1 MKTKVIAI
9 DLGASS
15 GRLVECALEDGRM
28 QVKEIYRFPNAGIRV
43 NSRIYT
49 DILYIY
55 DNILKGLHACAREG
69 GQYESA
75 GIDAWGVDFG
85 FLDSEGELTANPYQ
99 YRDLQSADMPAIF
112 AGQFGEKGLFYE
124 TGVQNMWYNTVYQL
138 MGIRRRKKD
147 AFQNAATFLM
157 TADILGYFLT
167 GKCSLEYTGVSTT
180 QMYDM
185 KNKRWSQKILS
196 KLGMD
201 AALFPPVLETGSV
214 KGEFLE
220 EVQKQ
225 AGMMEGRVKLVAT
238 AQHDSASAAYAV
250 PAKEGEYL
258 FINSGTWS
266 VLGTVLDGPIVNDA
280 VFEHGFSNEGAAFG
294 RIKLVKSIMGMWL
307 VQEIRKCWRKKG
319 MPADYDF
326 LMEAAAQAEAFA
338 GYMDVDDES
347 FIAPADMEEAMAK
360 YMAQTGQSEIR
371 GQGGYYRVIM
381 ESLAFKYRQAIMELE
396 DICQKKFEK
405 IYLLG
410 GAVQDRG
417 FCQYIANATGKET
430 VAGPVEAT
438 AAGNGMIQ
446 FLALGRVRKSDAA
459 AIIRESFAVE
469 KYRPQETE
477 LWKKNYENYLQVTK
491 RAFLNG
497 L

>member
-1 MKTKVIAI
+1 
-9 DLGASS
+9 
-15 GRLVECALEDGRM
+15 
-28 QVKEIYRFPNAGIRV
+28 
-43 NSRIYT
+43 
-49 DILYIY
+49 
-55 DNILKGLHACAREG
+55 
-69 GQYESA
+69 
-75 GIDAWGVDFG
+75 
-85 FLDSEGELTANPYQ
+85 
-99 YRDLQSADMPAIF
+99 
-112 AGQFGEKGLFYE
+112 
-124 TGVQNMWYNTVYQL
+124 
-138 MGIRRRKKD
+138 
-147 AFQNAATFLM
+147 
-157 TADILGYFLT
+157 
-167 GKCSLEYTGVSTT
+167 
-180 QMYDM
+180 
-185 KNKRWSQKILS
+185 
-196 KLGMD
+196 
-201 AALFPPVLETGSV
+201 
-214 KGEFLE
+214 
-220 EVQKQ
+220 
-225 AGMMEGRVKLVAT
+225 
-238 AQHDSASAAYAV
+238 
-250 PAKEGEYL
+250 
-258 FINSGTWS
+258 
-266 VLGTVLDGPIVNDA
+266 
-280 VFEHGFSNEGAAFG
+280 
-294 RIKLVKSIMGMWL
+294 
-307 VQEIRKCWRKKG
+307 

-360 YMAQTGQSEIR
+360 YMAQTGQSEIW

-417 FCQYIANATGKET
+417 FCQYIANATGKEI
-430 VAGPVEAT
+430 VVGPVEAT

>member
-28 QVKEIYRFPNAGIRV
+28 RVKEIYRFPNAGIRALD
-43 NSRIYT
+43 RIYT

-55 DNILKGLHACAREG
+55 DNILKGLQACAQEG
-69 GQYESA
+69 GWYESA

-99 YRDLQSADMPAIF
+99 YRDLQSADMPAVF
-112 AGQFGEKGLFYE
+112 AEEFGEKGLFYE

-138 MGIRRRKKD
+138 LGIRRRKKD
-147 AFQNAATFLM
+147 AFHNAASFLM

-185 KNKRWSQKILS
+185 KNKCWSRKILS

-201 AALFPPVLETGSV
+201 EALFPPTLETGSI
-214 KGEFLE
+214 KGEFLQQI
-220 EVQKQ
+220 QKQ
-225 AGMMEGRVKLVAT
+225 TGMTERRMKLVAT

-266 VLGTVLDGPIVNDA
+266 VLGTVLDEPIISDE
-280 VFEHGFSNEGAAFG
+280 VFDHGFSNEGAAFG

-307 VQEIRKCWRKKG
+307 VQEIRKCWKKKG
-319 MPADYDF
+319 LPADYDF
-326 LMEAAAQAEAFA
+326 LMEAAGQSEAFA

-360 YMAQTGQSEIR
+360 YMARTGQPQIQ
-371 GQGGYYRVIM
+371 GQGGYYRLIM
-381 ESLAFKYRQAIMELE
+381 ESLAFKYRQAITKLE
-396 DICQKKFEK
+396 NICRKKFEK

-417 FCQYIANATGKET
+417 FCQYIANASGKDV

-446 FLALGRVRKSDAA
+446 FLALGHVKKQDAA

-469 KYRPQETE
+469 KYRPQETKIWE
-477 LWKKNYENYLQVTK
+477 ENYGNYLRVTGNARK
-491 RAFLNG
+491 E
-497 L
+497 